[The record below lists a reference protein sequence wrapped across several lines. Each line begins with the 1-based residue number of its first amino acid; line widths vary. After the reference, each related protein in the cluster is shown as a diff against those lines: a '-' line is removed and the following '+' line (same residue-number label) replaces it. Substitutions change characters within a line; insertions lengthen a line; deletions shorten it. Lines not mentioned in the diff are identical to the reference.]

1 MANYYVLEYET
12 GENYATRRMP
22 YRTEHLGLVS
32 AAHARGDIV
41 MGGALGDPP
50 DGAMIVFRA
59 DSPAV
64 AEAFARVDPYV
75 TSGVVIRWTV
85 RLWNVVIGQQE

>member
-12 GENYATRRMP
+12 GEDYVNRRAP
-22 YRTEHLGLVS
+22 YRTEHLELLRE
-32 AAHARGDIV
+32 AHARGDIL

-50 DGAMIVFRA
+50 QGAMLVFRS
-59 DSPAV
+59 DSPAA

-75 TSGVVIRWTV
+75 TSGVITRWTV
-85 RLWNVVIGQQE
+85 RHWHVVIGQ